1 MDTLNDARRILAEL
15 TFELDARADIER
27 QVGKDADGCWWPA
40 YAWPGGYSIAYIT
53 DDGDELC
60 AACMDEQDNPV
71 HFSGM
76 NDGWKVVGFI
86 AYGATS
92 DYPASDAECVHC
104 HSVICEA
111 GG

>member
-15 TFELDARADIER
+15 TFEFDARADIER
-27 QVGKDADGCWWPA
+27 QVGKDPDERWWPNA
-40 YAWPGGYSIAYIT
+40 AWPGGYAIAYVT

-76 NDGWKVVGFI
+76 NDGWKVIGVI